1 MKIFLICPVR
11 GITDEEKNATII
23 ARYVLNLVRSGHMVH
38 WPLRDT
44 DQDDLVGLRICQ
56 DNRHAIEDADEIHV
70 WWNGKSQGSLFDLGM
85 AFALRKKIVLV
96 NSDSVRPTPRKSF
109 NNVLLEIGVDHLA
122 EATAGRL
129 HWNDPGMDALEQGWK
144 DFPLGTRVEVRTDGN
159 IWRTGTVV
167 ETPNENERGIT
178 VKCDKKWHDN
188 LECYDGC
195 GATVMVFMNTRRG
208 ILSNIR
214 KIASNKK

>member
-11 GITDEEKNATII
+11 GIADEGQSAI
-23 ARYVLNLVRSGHMVH
+23 ARYVLNLVRAGHMVH

-56 DNRHAIEDADEIHV
+56 DNRRAIEDADEIHV
-70 WWNGKSQGSLFDLGM
+70 WWNGKSQGSIFDLGM

-144 DFPLGTRVEVRTDGN
+144 DFPLGTRVEVRTAGN

-178 VKCDKKWHDN
+178 VKCDEKWHDN
-188 LECYDGC
+188 LEFYGGC
-195 GATVMVFMNTRRG
+195 GASVHTFMSTRRG

-214 KIASNKK
+214 RIVSKK